1 MNVVEDVEPDTAL
14 SADVSGMDTHRQ
26 QKKMRRAASLAVV
39 FPLAH
44 VARLFTAGTAAATVE
59 ARTTRE
65 MKILEN
71 MAKFSEE
78 ESVVDVGV
86 FGI

>member
-14 SADVSGMDTHRQ
+14 SADVSRMDTHG

>member
-1 MNVVEDVEPDTAL
+1 
-14 SADVSGMDTHRQ
+14 MDR
-26 QKKMRRAASLAVV
+26 KKMRHAASLAVV
-39 FPLAH
+39 FPLVH
-44 VARLFTAGTAAATVE
+44 IARLLTVGMAAATVE
-59 ARTTRE
+59 ARMMRE